1 MTQTVGLRIKLGL
14 VELLKAIPGV
24 SDAYL
29 NRPQP
34 VGENE
39 TQSGAV
45 INVFE
50 EATQANA
57 DNQITLPLTMQ
68 IRVSIYVPVVV
79 GEDPVDVVVDP
90 LFQAVNTTMHG
101 AARSLP
107 GVQGISLVQ
116 LQPEAEG
123 DAGRLDLFW
132 NIIYRTYQLDLT
144 TPSP

>member
-14 VELLKAIPGV
+14 VELFKAIPGV
-24 SDAYL
+24 SNAYL

-39 TQSGAV
+39 TQDGAV

-90 LFQAVNTTMHG
+90 LLRAVNTTMHG